1 MSIQIIKQGMADSIQ
16 DNGRYGYQHL
26 GINPNGVMD
35 PIAAT
40 AANLLVGNDLN
51 DAVLEMHFPASVILF
66 KQQSLIAICGADL
79 LAMIN
84 DVFVP
89 VNTPIIIEKNCVL
102 HFKKPLSGA
111 RTYLAVKGGFDL
123 QPWLGSYSTNTKA
136 VAGGFE
142 GRNLKKH
149 DEIRFRAAVQKYD
162 AVLNGKDCEIL
173 QWKASVKNFYAA
185 GNILRITT
193 GSEYDWLNEDAK
205 KLLLSS
211 SFTIS
216 NQSDRMGYRMKGD
229 NLAIENKQQ
238 LISTAVTKGTLQ
250 LLPDGQFIILMA
262 DHQTTGGYP
271 KIAHVISADI
281 PTLAQLNA
289 GEKIQFNIIG
299 QQEAEGILF
308 DQQQQLQQLQ
318 NACSFP
324 LLKFKQQYAIN

>member
-1 MSIQIIKQGMADSIQ
+1 
-16 DNGRYGYQHL
+16 
-26 GINPNGVMD
+26 
-35 PIAAT
+35 
-40 AANLLVGNDLN
+40 
-51 DAVLEMHFPASVILF
+51 
-66 KQQSLIAICGADL
+66 
-79 LAMIN
+79 
-84 DVFVP
+84 
-89 VNTPIIIEKNCVL
+89 
-102 HFKKPLSGA
+102 
-111 RTYLAVKGGFDL
+111 
-123 QPWLGSYSTNTKA
+123 
-136 VAGGFE
+136 
-142 GRNLKKH
+142 
-149 DEIRFRAAVQKYD
+149 
-162 AVLNGKDCEIL
+162 
-173 QWKASVKNFYAA
+173 
-185 GNILRITT
+185 
-193 GSEYDWLNEDAK
+193 
-205 KLLLSS
+205 
-211 SFTIS
+211 
-216 NQSDRMGYRMKGD
+216 MGYRMKGD